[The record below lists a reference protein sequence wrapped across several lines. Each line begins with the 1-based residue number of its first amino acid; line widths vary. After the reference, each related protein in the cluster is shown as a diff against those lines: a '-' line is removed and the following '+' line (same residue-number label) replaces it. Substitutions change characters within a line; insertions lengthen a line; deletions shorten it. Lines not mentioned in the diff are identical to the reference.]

1 MKGKHVNVEHE
12 GGVGPEALDGAVVL
26 DVRRAPAFAQADAMI
41 PGARW
46 RDPAEVV
53 RWAHELVP
61 GQRVVVYCVHGHEV
75 SQNTARSLRAAGFE
89 ADFLLDG
96 FEGWK
101 AAGRA
106 LAAKPAVP

>member
-1 MKGKHVNVEHE
+1 VKGKSMNDQQ
-12 GGVGPEALDGAVVL
+12 GGVGPDALDGAVVL
-26 DVRRAPAFAQADAMI
+26 DVRRAPVFAQADAMI
-41 PGARW
+41 PGASW
-46 RDPAEVV
+46 RDPAEVAQ
-53 RWAHELVP
+53 WAHELAP

-75 SQNTARSLRAAGFE
+75 SQNTARSLRAAGIE
-89 ADFLLDG
+89 ADFLQDG